1 MTINQKTID
10 AWNELKEHTDIEK
23 ISIHSR
29 ISRVTISN
37 AFKYKRASSS
47 TILAI
52 DKYFKEKKS
61 LIKNLAS

>member
-10 AWNELKEHTDIEK
+10 RWNELKEHTDIEK
-23 ISIHSR
+23 ISEDSK

-37 AFKYKRASSS
+37 AFRSKRASSS

-52 DKYFKEKKS
+52 DKYFEEKKKS
-61 LIKNLAS
+61 LKNLTN